1 MSTVIR
7 RLPLVLA
14 LLGAMTLS
22 MGCASLEG
30 RLFSQ
35 FNDVEEPPIDVVISK
50 RDDPEED
57 KRWLMRLLFATE

>member
-7 RLPLVLA
+7 RLPLVLP
-14 LLGAMTLS
+14 LVGAMTLS

-30 RLFSQ
+30 RLSSQ
-35 FNDVEEPPIDVVISK
+35 FNDSDEPPLDVVVRK

-57 KRWLMRLLFATE
+57 KRWLMRLLFATD